1 MLCGGMQ
8 KKREREKKA
17 AIMGELEELLELYQ
31 LSRGKGKMSQA
42 DHAIAVLTD
51 TVEVV
56 RKERKK
62 CGLPDL
68 APRNTHP
75 PAAKS
80 RGHDYSTVKEKSDA
94 VLASLPPPK
103 SPPPS
108 GGPSQG
114 KREAKVALAA
124 DHRRAMLSSTTLGAM
139 LVRVQ
144 DMMITEASGSLDLLC
159 PGTREGWFRGYRE
172 QQLSLMV
179 FSEDRPVVDRI
190 LAGARRGSLEVG
202 LTQSC
207 RLLRVNNDEFGSGC
221 LLSSWAEVNLRVAWI
236 RPDSAAVLLT
246 FEMTDALRKP
256 LQTSADFWRRYYAPG
271 SGFPDTFSCLMA
283 PEADDPGWSVP
294 QPAQPQGA
302 DSTSQSSTGGAFSA
316 SDFSKGLS
324 VLGASIYRDTV
335 RKLVKNRVPFVAH
348 VERESSS
355 SLIPRMMTVPRVG
368 ENNLDTFVLSEPNG
382 EKSLMIPFA
391 NVRPDG
397 TSYSFKMK
405 AAGDRPFAHVIYSI
419 AIDFG
424 DPDGV
429 TMFATNAGSPGCTRH
444 IGSVAGMYFR
454 EKNRLNVFNNF
465 GDLGRV
471 HVKFVPEKGPV
482 PGAKAIFDMCADTE
496 KYGGFS
502 DALPHFSDDL

>member
-221 LLSSWAEVNLRVAWI
+221 LLCSWVEVSLRVASVL
-236 RPDSAAVLLT
+236 PDSSAVLLT
-246 FEMTDALRKP
+246 FDMTDEMRKP
-256 LQTSADFWRRYYAPG
+256 LETSADFWRRYYAPG
-271 SGFPDTFSCLMA
+271 SGVPDSISHLFL
-283 PEADDPGWSVP
+283 PVVDDPEWVVWHPG
-294 QPAQPQGA
+294 Q
-302 DSTSQSSTGGAFSA
+302 DSASQSSVVHAFPG
-316 SDFSKGLS
+316 SDFSRTLSALGVSLLCDSTMALIKSPVGL
-324 VLGASIYRDTV
+324 I
-335 RKLVKNRVPFVAH
+335 AH
-348 VERESSS
+348 VDKDSDT
-355 SLIPRMMTVPRVG
+355 SLVPRMMFVPHMPKNML
-368 ENNLDTFVLSEPNG
+368 EKFTLSEDA
-382 EKSLMIPFA
+382 SRISFMIPFT
-391 NVRPDG
+391 NIRPDG
-397 TSYSFKMK
+397 TSQPMKMK
-405 AAGDRPFAHVIYSI
+405 AAGGKPLLHMMM
-419 AIDFG
+419 AISVDAG
-424 DPDGV
+424 DEHGI
-429 TMFATNAGSPGCTRH
+429 TALITNAGRPQAGCTYN
-444 IGSVAGMYFR
+444 IACVFGSLFDR
-454 EKNRLNVFNNF
+454 NKFPVFANF
-465 GDLGRV
+465 GASGWLYW
-471 HVKFVPEKGPV
+471 KLKPEPGPV
-482 PGAKAIFDMCADTE
+482 PGAKSTFKLFADSE
-496 KYGGFS
+496 MGWS
-502 DALPHFSDDL
+502 DSLPPV